1 MITVSGSGLN
11 LKEHKKGLKMK
22 SMLRVLCAGL
32 ILGITA
38 LTGCGAES
46 VDISDEDVKRV
57 ANYSSDIVS
66 QHSDKSESRLVDLS
80 TVKRKYQEQL
90 DLEIKKQNFKALE
103 QAASGESS
111 ASGSDGEGG
120 ADGEENGGYVEPE
133 MSLAEAIGV
142 PEFDIYYTGYEIS
155 STYPSQASVSE
166 DVYMGM
172 TAAPGDTLLIMHFN
186 ISNIEGLDRECY
198 ILGLKPT
205 FRVKINGESN
215 TVQQT
220 ILSDDLSK
228 YDGTIPAYSSQDAVL
243 ICESSESA
251 LSNIESLSLV
261 VRSAEGRPEYKLE

>member
-1 MITVSGSGLN
+1 MVYFSRAAWEVR
-11 LKEHKKGLKMK
+11 LK
-22 SMLRVLCAGL
+22 
-32 ILGITA
+32 
-38 LTGCGAES
+38 
-46 VDISDEDVKRV
+46 IS
-57 ANYSSDIVS
+57 
-66 QHSDKSESRLVDLS
+66 
-80 TVKRKYQEQL
+80 VKRKYQEQL
-90 DLEIKKQNFKALE
+90 DLEIKKQNFKALQ
-103 QAASGESS
+103 QAASGESD
-111 ASGSDGEGG
+111 SGSGSEGEN
-120 ADGEENGGYVEPE
+120 GEESSGYTEPD

-155 STYPSQASVSE
+155 NSYPTQASVSE

-228 YDGTIPAYSSQDAVL
+228 FDGTIPAYSSQDAVL
-243 ICESSESA
+243 ICESSEGA
-251 LSNIESLSLV
+251 LSDIESLSLV

>member
-32 ILGITA
+32 ILGITV

-66 QHSDKSESRLVDLS
+66 QHSDKSESRLVDLN

-111 ASGSDGEGG
+111 ASGTDGEG
-120 ADGEENGGYVEPE
+120 GEENGGYAEPE

-155 STYPSQASVSE
+155 NSYPSQASVSE

>member
-1 MITVSGSGLN
+1 MN
-11 LKEHKKGLKMK
+11 WKEHSKKVLIMK
-22 SMLRVLCAGL
+22 SMVRVLCVGL
-32 ILGITA
+32 IFGITA

-46 VDISDEDVKRV
+46 VSISDEDVKRV

-66 QHSDKSESRLVDLS
+66 QHSDKSESRLVDLN
-80 TVKRKYQEQL
+80 TVKRKYQERL
-90 DLEIKKQNFKALE
+90 DLEIRKQNFKALE

-111 ASGSDGEGG
+111 SGSGSEGEN
-120 ADGEENGGYVEPE
+120 AEENDGYTEPD
-133 MSLAEAIGV
+133 MTLAEAIGV
-142 PEFDIYYTGYEIS
+142 PEFDIYYTGCEIAKS
-155 STYPSQASVSE
+155 YPTQASVSD

-228 YDGTIPAYSSQDAVL
+228 FDGTIPAYSSQDTVL

-251 LSNIESLSLV
+251 LSDIESLSLI
-261 VRSAEGRPEYKLE
+261 VRSAEGRPEYRLE